1 VASTRSSSSIRAAAL
16 MDEPPLISSL
26 QVCSLKYCTSH
37 LSCASHMP
45 HTHLILFSMFTLT
58 LTAWAHLLSLSLPHP
73 SGTDIPYAPD
83 VFDTEAYTFHF

>member
-1 VASTRSSSSIRAAAL
+1 
-16 MDEPPLISSL
+16 
-26 QVCSLKYCTSH
+26 
-37 LSCASHMP
+37 MP

-83 VFDTEAYTFHF
+83 VFDTEAYTFHFLILFKVCPLPNMSATSLTYMFEQINIPTSKEHTAPVHCALV